1 MSNCDDR
8 HGRSPA
14 DVYDLIEYVKTEF
27 GDVAVHE
34 VHKGENVGWCNLD
47 RRLISIL
54 VCDWIKQ
61 HGPDRVK
68 LVPRNTNTDKSV
80 GYVYTN
86 HT

>member
-14 DVYDLIEYVKTEF
+14 DVYDLIEYMKTEF
-27 GDVAVHE
+27 GVVAVHG
-34 VHKGENVGWCNLD
+34 VHKGENVGWHLD

-54 VCDWIKQ
+54 ICDWIKQ

-68 LVPRNTNTDKSV
+68 LVPRNTNTYRSV